1 MAIKS
6 CRKMANLFAPLDVCQ
21 TIASETRHD
30 HGSAIPSPG
39 ASKMM
44 DVIMVALG
52 LAFFAVSIAYTFACD
67 RL

>member
-1 MAIKS
+1 M
-6 CRKMANLFAPLDVCQ
+6 Q
-21 TIASETRHD
+21 
-30 HGSAIPSPG
+30 
-39 ASKMM
+39 MM